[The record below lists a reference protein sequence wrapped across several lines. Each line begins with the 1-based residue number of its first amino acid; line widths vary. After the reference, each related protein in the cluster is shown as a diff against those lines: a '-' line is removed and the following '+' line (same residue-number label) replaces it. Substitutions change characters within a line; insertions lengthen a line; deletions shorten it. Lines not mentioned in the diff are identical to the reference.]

1 MSLIPPLRI
10 LAEGNCKYAFGFGV
24 DVGVV
29 GVSFRLRERLDD
41 DISDSFCSSDV
52 PTPGKLVDVDPA
64 ALVLVFIMSARK
76 VFGAFC
82 SSSLLLFPLGLKTE
96 TGIESL
102 LLPGLGGLG
111 DRGDFEPGDPLRP
124 RGVALTQADRM
135 EGIFAKESPSSHAKI
150 HKAGSVPSCV
160 PCEELLG
167 DAGGLPTLLV
177 PRRRSPEKAL
187 RRYLTRSSPSLLLA
201 VNFLKLATMRFI
213 TLSLERAV
221 VQKSMLELSTVQPC
235 DRDSDFHT
243 IFSVRLSTLVS
254 ELIMDQPS
262 PGPMGRYRWAM
273 STAPGCT
280 LEMSRAPGSKVAAA
294 ATQSACVTTRK
305 LRVFSVPLWTYA
317 KNASLNRCL
326 PSGRVSP
333 QHGLVPT
340 HIGAIL
346 VTPLAL
352 QSSTTEAKSR

>member
-1 MSLIPPLRI
+1 MSLIPPRRI
-10 LAEGNCKYAFGFGV
+10 PAEGSCKYAFGFGA

-29 GVSFRLRERLDD
+29 GVSFRLREGLDD
-41 DISDSFCSSDV
+41 DISDSFCSSDE
-52 PTPGKLVDVDPA
+52 PTTGKFVDDDP
-64 ALVLVFIMSARK
+64 ALVLLFIMSARK
-76 VFGAFC
+76 VFGGFC

-102 LLPGLGGLG
+102 LLPGLGGVG
-111 DRGDFEPGDPLRP
+111 DRGDFEPGERALRP
-124 RGVALTQADRM
+124 RGAALTQADRM

-273 STAPGCT
+273 RTAPGCT

-305 LRVFSVPLWTYA
+305 LRVFSVPL
-317 KNASLNRCL
+317 
-326 PSGRVSP
+326 
-333 QHGLVPT
+333 
-340 HIGAIL
+340 
-346 VTPLAL
+346 
-352 QSSTTEAKSR
+352 